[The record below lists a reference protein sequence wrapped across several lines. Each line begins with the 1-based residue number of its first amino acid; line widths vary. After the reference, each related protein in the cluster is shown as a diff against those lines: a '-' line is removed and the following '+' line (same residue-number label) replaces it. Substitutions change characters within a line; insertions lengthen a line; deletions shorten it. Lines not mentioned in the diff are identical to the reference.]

1 MKSLRLLIAALAFTT
16 VQGVMAQ
23 TTCKGTVYFGAPST
37 WTGAWIGGF
46 NVTTL
51 KEMALNTDGYYEY
64 DLANLGVQG
73 RLFFALGNQ
82 ATAAGSKIVT
92 AKGFDVSP
100 LNGASD
106 AYWPTNEADIPCPG
120 EGNRVYVT
128 EDPVNPGKTLITE
141 NPPDAK
147 YFYVLVPEEKEWQFD
162 DMMIHFTDSKG
173 DKKDT
178 ILAPVKDLCGWV
190 GMAFSQPPSDVYMYL
205 KNSPDMQLGM
215 NGLWGGTDLADPID
229 LNLLYET
236 YGTDKLYFIPDDNDW
251 PVEGSA
257 GWFVTDPGIP
267 EAGDNSRC
275 TFSLASVIYDTDMD
289 LNSAFSDAVGADKGH
304 APAGVENC
312 VGAQHGL
319 VMTDLGDDNKPVFS
333 GSAAAQSCFGGGT
346 SVAEANFRA
355 LFNYV
360 AGMNEVQCYDIPFR
374 HYGNDSRWSFLSD
387 SVVTN
392 GLVGGF
398 FPLENSTDA
407 GVVILNINGAP
418 TLAGPLPVA
427 RTAREAS
434 GPIPNHAKEALGMEL
449 DYYCK
454 TPGWPTGKECQGLFA
469 DGSEFTSPDLWC
481 WGDYCE
487 AGFRRWG
494 LDGDIAKTE
503 KRNQHFCM
511 QSHATFT
518 YNENQE
524 FTVIGDD
531 DIWVFIN
538 RKLAIDNGGAH
549 LPAPGHEVLRNRN
562 TTYGAG
568 FLVPG
573 MVYPIDIFVCDR
585 RTPMSNLNIK
595 TNIYLKQSTG
605 IQLETKKSTTGDLQL
620 NICVETSGGGDCAS
634 VALGGGSGQ
643 EKTIQCGD
651 EIDKQITYSIT
662 NRKGETPTNC
672 GGYTCDALPYG
683 PTAGPLANGVV
694 LGGINLANPR
704 VPIINPDKITGL
716 APGSY
721 RLYIEVNGKK
731 NYFPFIVKGGVGI
744 VSQDVVF
751 ENIDNEVSAYPSGT
765 QWKFASSGMA
775 GTRVPIYISSPDD
788 IGGVDL
794 LTASGQSY
802 TLSLSAG
809 ATLYRTNDP
818 ADMTPVVTPYAG
830 VVNETGIDTLWV
842 EVPLAG
848 IVGSSQTVT
857 ASVGNTSATIT
868 FYAPALTFAEPATKD
883 SEGNVLTWNPVL
895 KDPDY
900 KEDGSSEYYHW
911 VGADVDLYVVV
922 VNPATGDLCRECN
935 FPIDV
940 LDASNGIV
948 GNVSQ
953 FDDGVALVRIRSN
966 NEFSDETASVTV
978 GSIENNTITAP
989 YGNMRFYTPTSPI
1002 PVVVDIFDVKGKPLG
1017 QMNIPSEFY
1026 SETADYLDGRADSLA
1041 IIYDRK
1047 IHEDS
1052 IPTFICLN
1060 FDEKNLKKINPY
1072 EMGISNN
1079 SKDKEM
1085 YCSTQFDADDVKKAY
1100 ERSPDGGRTLVFSV
1114 DEPFSA
1120 GVKTS
1125 VNPENKIVS
1134 FTEYAWKGK
1143 VVRTFYEKSLT
1154 DRMAPIILSAHAST
1168 ETDGGSFSQLTIV
1181 TSEPVWVRENVESVW
1196 NMGDSESVWAKA
1208 DVDSTFANTAF
1219 SFYLNSATQLPGA
1232 ERYRHVKSLNR
1243 PGNGKDTLVLR
1254 YDLTDDENP
1263 PPHVGDYIRFR
1274 SDTYMWADATNGYAP
1289 GCDTLRPASDADMFW
1304 NFPTN
1309 YNSIDRLPS
1318 PWVVIKGDSEKVNP
1332 DNPDVEFASPSFRI
1346 KMTGPFQFTIVMDE
1360 EISSKASK
1368 FTVMDLQGRV
1378 VRQGVIAAKE
1388 TLVPLLSKGSYVVK
1402 VGLGYRR
1409 VNVR

>member
-173 DKKDT
+173 GKKDT

-215 NGLWGGTDLADPID
+215 NGLWDVNDLADPID

-236 YGTDKLYFIPDDNDW
+236 YGTDKLYFIPDDSDW

-275 TFSLASVIYDTDMD
+275 TFSLASVIYDTDM
-289 LNSAFSDAVGADKGH
+289 LVNAAFSDAVGADKGH

-312 VGAQHGL
+312 VGVQHGL
-319 VMTDLGDDNKPVFS
+319 VLEDLGPDNKPVFS
-333 GSAAAQSCFGGGT
+333 GTATADACFGGSGAAT
-346 SVAEANFRA
+346 NFKA

-360 AGMNEVQCYDIPFR
+360 SGMNEVQCYDIPFR

-407 GVVILNINGAP
+407 GVVTLNVNGVP
-418 TLAGPLPVA
+418 TLAGPLPGA

-434 GPIPNHAKEALGMEL
+434 GPIPNHAKEALGVEL

-549 LPAPGHEVLRNRN
+549 LPAPGHVMLRNLN
-562 TTYGAG
+562 TAYGEG

-573 MVYPIDIFVCDR
+573 QDYPIDIFVCDR

-595 TNIYLKQSTG
+595 TNIYLKQTTG
-605 IQLETKKSTTGDLQL
+605 IDLATSRNSAGGL
-620 NICVETSGGGDCAS
+620 VMDFCVENSGGGDCAA
-634 VALGGGSGQ
+634 VALGDNEIKCGEDISS
-643 EKTIQCGD
+643 TIN
-651 EIDKQITYSIT
+651 YSIT
-662 NRKGETPTNC
+662 TRKGDIPTGC
-672 GGYTCDALPYG
+672 PDCSAL
-683 PTAGPLANGVV
+683 A
-694 LGGINLANPR
+694 LGQISHSGIDLTNPK
-704 VPIINPDKITGL
+704 VPVIYPDRISGL

-721 RLYIEVNGKK
+721 RLNIEVNGKK
-731 NYFPFIVKGGVGI
+731 SYFPFIVKGGVGI

-848 IVGSSQTVT
+848 IASSSQTVT
-857 ASVGNTSATIT
+857 ATVGNTSATIT
-868 FYAPALTFAEPATKD
+868 FYAPVLTFAEPATKD

-935 FPIDV
+935 FPIDF

-948 GNVSQ
+948 GDVSQ

-966 NEFSDETASVTV
+966 SEYVDEAASVTV

-1125 VNPENKIVS
+1125 VNPDNKIVS

-1196 NMGDSESVWAKA
+1196 NMGDSESVWAKG

-1318 PWVVIKGDSEKVNP
+1318 PWVQIKGDSEKVNP
-1332 DNPDVEFASPSFRI
+1332 DNPDVEFAKPSFRI

-1388 TLVPLLSKGSYVVK
+1388 TAVPLLSKGSYVVK

>member
-1 MKSLRLLIAALAFTT
+1 MKHNKTSILGIVLGIMGLLA
-16 VQGVMAQ
+16 
-23 TTCKGTVYFGAPST
+23 
-37 WTGAWIGGF
+37 
-46 NVTTL
+46 
-51 KEMALNTDGYYEY
+51 
-64 DLANLGVQG
+64 GVQG
-73 RLFFALGNQ
+73 AFASCVGNVYFRAPSDWTQAVFFVENG
-82 ATAAGSKIVT
+82 TMPKTVT
-92 AKGFDVSP
+92 TKDENGFFSVDLSTITQEPYMAKFGIANSTT
-100 LNGASD
+100 NGAGNIVVLDSVWSFQNMYNQISNL
-106 AYWPTNEADIPCPG
+106 ATIPCP
-120 EGNRVYVT
+120 NSATAQVYVA
-128 EDPVNPGKTLITE
+128 EDALHPGSTYVGSA
-141 NPPDAK
+141 PPDAK
-147 YFYVLVPEEKEWQFD
+147 FFYILLPEEKEWQSD
-162 DMMIHFTDSKG
+162 DLMISYTTAQG
-173 DKKDT
+173 VKKDT
-178 ILAPVKDLCGWV
+178 AMIPSPDYCGWHYMV
-190 GMAFSQPPSDVYMYL
+190 FDTPPSDAVLYL
-205 KNSPDMQLGM
+205 KNNKDVQLGI
-215 NGLWGGTDLADPID
+215 NGLWDDDGEADPID
-229 LNLLYET
+229 LGTVFEA
-236 YGTDKLYFIPDDNDW
+236 YGVEQLFFIPDDALW
-251 PVEGSA
+251 PDDGSGGWYVEYPNVEG
-257 GWFVTDPGIP
+257 T
-267 EAGDNSRC
+267 C
-275 TFSLASVIYDTDMD
+275 TFSLAAIIYDSDQD
-289 LNSAFSDAVGADKGH
+289 LLNVFTSDPDASGFGA
-304 APAGVENC
+304 C
-312 VGAQHGL
+312 VGVHTGI
-319 VMTDLGDDNKPVFS
+319 VNEDLGPDGKPVFS
-333 GSAAAQSCFGGGT
+333 GSPNAVKCFGT
-346 SVAEANFRA
+346 AQNFNM
-355 LFNYV
+355 LFNYTPGV
-360 AGMNEVQCYDIPFR
+360 NEMQCYDMPFR
-374 HYGNDSRWSFLSD
+374 HYGMDTRWGFDSD
-387 SVVTN
+387 STHYDADGN
-392 GLVGGF
+392 ELAKGGF
-398 FPLENSTDA
+398 TGGFYPLENSTDA
-407 GVVILNINGAP
+407 FVVVINGVPQGPTPNARKKRKADAP
-418 TLAGPLPVA
+418 VPLLSEFA
-427 RTAREAS
+427 DFYQS
-434 GPIPNHAKEALGMEL
+434 CN
-449 DYYCK
+449 
-454 TPGWPTGKECQGLFA
+454 TPGWYGGIDCGATN
-469 DGSEFTSPDLWC
+469 EFNSGDNPAVWDWGNRENWTKMNDDKDL
-481 WGDYCE
+481 
-487 AGFRRWG
+487 
-494 LDGDIAKTE
+494 L
-503 KRNQHFCM
+503 RNQHFCM

-518 YNENQE
+518 YNEDQE

-538 RKLAIDNGGAH
+538 RKLAIDNGGMH
-549 LPAPGHEVLRNRN
+549 LPAPGHVVLKNLN

-573 MVYPIDIFVCDR
+573 MDYPIDIFVCDR
-585 RTPMSNLNIK
+585 RTTMSNLNVK
-595 TNIYLKQSTG
+595 TNMFIKQGAG
-605 IQLETKKSTTGDLQL
+605 IDLATSRNSAGGL
-620 NICVETSGGGDCAS
+620 VMDICVENSGGGDCAA
-634 VALGGGSGQ
+634 VALGSTGQ
-643 EKTIQCGD
+643 EKTRGCSE
-651 EIDKQITYSIT
+651 EIDATITYSIT
-662 NRKGETPTNC
+662 TRKGEIPAGC
-672 GGYTCDALPYG
+672 ADCSVLPIG
-683 PTAGPLANGVV
+683 MVV
-694 LGGINLANPR
+694 HGGIDLTNPKAP
-704 VPIINPDKITGL
+704 VIYPDRISGL

-765 QWKFASSGMA
+765 RWKFASSGMA

-802 TLSLSAG
+802 TLTLTAG
-809 ATLYRTNDP
+809 ATLYKTNDP

-868 FYAPALTFAEPATKD
+868 FYAPVLTFAEPATKD

-1134 FTEYAWKGK
+1134 FTKYIWKGK
-1143 VVRTFYEKSLT
+1143 EVRTFCEKSLT
-1154 DRMAPIILSAHAST
+1154 DRMAPIILSAHVST
-1168 ETDGGSFSQLTIV
+1168 ETYGGSFSQLTIV

-1196 NMGDSESVWAKA
+1196 NMGDSESVWAKG

-1304 NFPTN
+1304 NAPTN

-1318 PWVVIKGDSEKVNP
+1318 PWVVIKCDSEKVNP
-1332 DNPDVEFASPSFRI
+1332 DNPDVEFAAPSFRI

-1388 TLVPLLSKGSYVVK
+1388 TAVPLLSKGSYIVK
-1402 VGLGYRR
+1402 VGFGYRR

>member
-1 MKSLRLLIAALAFTT
+1 MAA
-16 VQGVMAQ
+16 
-23 TTCKGTVYFGAPST
+23 
-37 WTGAWIGGF
+37 
-46 NVTTL
+46 
-51 KEMALNTDGYYEY
+51 
-64 DLANLGVQG
+64 
-73 RLFFALGNQ
+73 LFFAGMYGAF
-82 ATAAGSKIVT
+82 ATCTGTLHFK
-92 AKGFDVSP
+92 KPDE
-100 LNGASD
+100 
-106 AYWPTNEADIPCPG
+106 WPNTF
-120 EGNRVYVT
+120 YVT
-128 EDPVNPGKTLITE
+128 SNNVSTLVPATSKNAATGYYDYDLSKMGSEYQETDFGLANSKTTPVDYVLAAQWNGRSLYDPNVANNNRDIACPNSKGTTDVWVMENPKNPGQTLVSYTE
-141 NPPDAK
+141 PNFK
-147 YFYVLVPEEKEWQFD
+147 FFYVLVPDERGWLQD
-162 DMMIHFTDSKG
+162 ALMISYTDSDG
-173 DKKDT
+173 VKKDT
-178 ILAPVKDLCGWV
+178 AMFLSQDYCGWYYMV
-190 GMAFSQPPSDVYMYL
+190 FDTPPSDVYMYL
-205 KNSPDMQLGM
+205 KNSPDMQLGI
-215 NGLWGGTDLADPID
+215 NGLWDDDGEADPID
-229 LNLLYET
+229 LNLLYEA
-236 YGTDKLYFIPDDNDW
+236 YGTDKLYFIPDDSDW

-275 TFSLASVIYDTDMD
+275 TFSLASVIYDTDM
-289 LNSAFSDAVGADKGH
+289 LVNAAFSDAVGADKGH

-312 VGAQHGL
+312 VGVQHGL
-319 VMTDLGDDNKPVFS
+319 VLEDLGPDNKPVFS
-333 GSAAAQSCFGGGT
+333 GTATADACFGGSGAAT
-346 SVAEANFRA
+346 NFKA

-360 AGMNEVQCYDIPFR
+360 SGMNEVQCYDMPFR
-374 HYGNDSRWSFLSD
+374 HYGTDSRWAYLSD
-387 SVVTN
+387 SAVTN
-392 GLVGGF
+392 GLVGGY

-407 GVVILNINGAP
+407 GIVTLNINGVP
-418 TLAGPLPVA
+418 TLAGPLNAA
-427 RTAREAS
+427 RKKREAS
-434 GPIPNHAKEALGMEL
+434 GPIVNHAKEAFGMEL

-487 AGFRRWG
+487 PGFTRWG
-494 LDGDIAKTE
+494 LDGDLKPTE
-503 KRNQHFCM
+503 TRNQHFCM

-549 LPAPGHEVLRNRN
+549 LPAPGHVVLKNLN
-562 TTYGAG
+562 TTYGAN

-573 MVYPIDIFVCDR
+573 QDYPIDIFVCDR

-595 TNIYLKQSTG
+595 TNIYLKQTTG
-605 IQLETKKSTTGDLQL
+605 IDLATSRNSAGGL
-620 NICVETSGGGDCAS
+620 VMDFCVENSGGGDCAA
-634 VALGGGSGQ
+634 VALGSTGQ
-643 EKTIQCGD
+643 ENTRRCSE
-651 EIDKQITYSIT
+651 EIDATVTYSIT
-662 NRKGETPTNC
+662 TRKGEIPAGC
-672 GGYTCDALPYG
+672 ADCAALPIG
-683 PTAGPLANGVV
+683 MVV
-694 LGGINLANPR
+694 HGGIDLTNPK
-704 VPIINPDKITGL
+704 VPVIYPDRISGL

-731 NYFPFIVKGGVGI
+731 SYFPFIVKGNLGI

-809 ATLYRTNDP
+809 ATLYRTNNQNSSDYN
-818 ADMTPVVTPYAG
+818 TPLPSPYSG
-830 VVNETGIDTLWV
+830 KVNETGIDTLWV

-848 IVGSSQTVT
+848 IASSSQTVT
-857 ASVGNTSATIT
+857 ATVGNTSATIT
-868 FYAPALTFAEPATKD
+868 FYAPVLTFAEPATKD

-948 GNVSQ
+948 GDVSQ

-966 NEFSDETASVTV
+966 SEYVDEAASVTV

-1060 FDEKNLKKINPY
+1060 FDEKNLKTINPY
-1072 EMGISNN
+1072 EKGISNN
-1079 SKDKEM
+1079 QKDKEM

-1100 ERSPDGGRTLVFSV
+1100 DRSPDGGRTLVFSV

-1120 GVKTS
+1120 NVKTS

-1134 FTEYAWKGK
+1134 FTKYIWKGK
-1143 VVRTFYEKSLT
+1143 EVRTFYEKSLT

-1196 NMGDSESVWAKA
+1196 NMGDSESVWAKG

-1332 DNPDVEFASPSFRI
+1332 DNPDIEFAKPSFRI

-1368 FTVMDLQGRV
+1368 FMVMDLQGRV

-1388 TLVPLLSKGSYVVK
+1388 TLVPVLSKGSYVVK